1 VNLSEKNVSL
11 ETLLIR
17 ADASVAIGTGHVMRC
32 LALAQSWQDRGGKA
46 VFAMAESPPSVCR
59 RLLSE
64 GMEVVPLEIQ
74 PGGREDARWLAELAR
89 QRAANWV
96 VVDGYHF
103 DADYQKE
110 LKIAGLRI
118 LFIDDNAHADH
129 YAADIV
135 LNQNLHAQNLH
146 ADENLY
152 ASRAPYTRLLLG
164 SRYVL
169 LRREFQSWRNWQR
182 SIPAS
187 GRKILVSMGGSDPGN
202 MTAILLPALR
212 AISMEGLEVTV
223 IAGGSNPHV
232 ESLERTIQASGAG
245 FRLLKDV
252 TDMPALMAWAD
263 VMLAAA
269 GSICWEICAMAL
281 PALLLVTASNQTL
294 AAHRLAAFG
303 AVRLLDP
310 GTETIEVACA
320 SSLQNIMESQDIRN
334 NLSSNARE
342 LVDMDGSARVVSA
355 LQEVLQD
362 SNGRS
367 TR

>member
-1 VNLSEKNVSL
+1 VNRPEKNVSP
-11 ETLLIR
+11 ETILIR

-32 LALAQSWQDRGGKA
+32 LALAQAWQDRGGKA
-46 VFAMAESPPSVCR
+46 VFAMAEPPLSVCC

-103 DADYQKE
+103 DADYQTE
-110 LKIAGLRI
+110 LKTAGLRV
-118 LFIDDNAHADH
+118 LFVDDNAHADH
-129 YAADIV
+129 YTADIV
-135 LNQNLHAQNLH
+135 LNQNLHA
-146 ADENLY
+146 DENLY
-152 ASRAPYTRLLLG
+152 TSRAPYTRLLLG
-164 SRYVL
+164 PRYVL

-182 SIPAS
+182 SIPAT
-187 GRKILVSMGGSDPGN
+187 GRKVLVSMGGSDPGN
-202 MTAILLPALR
+202 MTATLLPALR
-212 AISMEGLEVTV
+212 SIQVEGLEVTV